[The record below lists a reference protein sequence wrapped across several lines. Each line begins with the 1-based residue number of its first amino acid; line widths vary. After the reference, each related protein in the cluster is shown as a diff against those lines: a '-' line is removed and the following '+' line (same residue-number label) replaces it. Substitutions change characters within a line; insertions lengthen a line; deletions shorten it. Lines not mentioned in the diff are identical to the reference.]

1 MMNQLIVNGITLPNV
16 KGGRYTCYEDVL
28 SESIE
33 MISGRMVE
41 EVRGIVY
48 VVEYSTGADGSMEN
62 SLYQSLIPILRS
74 GKSFPVQVLPDN
86 RSDVITSTF
95 ICTERPKPMMI
106 MEHLGEPV
114 WANISFTLREVYP
127 HA

>member
-1 MMNQLIVNGITLPNV
+1 MNQLIVNGITLPNV

-28 SESIE
+28 SESVE

-41 EVRGIVY
+41 EVRGVVY
-48 VVEYSTGADGSMEN
+48 VVEYRNDSMEN
-62 SLYQSLIPILRS
+62 SMYQNLIATLRS
-74 GKSFPVQVLPDN
+74 GKSFTVTAIPDN
-86 RSDVITSTF
+86 QDETITSTF
-95 ICTERPKPMMI
+95 VCTERPKPTFG

-114 WANISFTLREVYP
+114 WNNISFTLREVYP

>member
-1 MMNQLIVNGITLPNV
+1 MNQLIVNGITLPNV

-28 SESIE
+28 SESVE

-48 VVEYSTGADGSMEN
+48 VVEYRIDSMEN
-62 SLYQSLIPILRS
+62 SLYQNLIATLRS

-95 ICTERPKPMMI
+95 ICTERPKPTFG
-106 MEHLGEPV
+106 MEHLGKPV
-114 WANISFTLREVYP
+114 WNNISFTLREVYP

>member
-1 MMNQLIVNGITLPNV
+1 MNQLIVNGITLPNV

-28 SESIE
+28 SESVE

-48 VVEYSTGADGSMEN
+48 VVEYRIDSMEN

-74 GKSFPVQVLPDN
+74 GESFPVQVLPDN
-86 RSDVITSTF
+86 SSTMITSTF
-95 ICTERPKPMMI
+95 ICTERPKPTFG

-114 WANISFTLREVYP
+114 WNNISFTLREVYP